1 VQSKIEPIKSGNIF
15 MAAVTK
21 GRDQLSVYAG
31 ADAAG
36 LADRS
41 QGSLL
46 THKASGSRKLQRA
59 TVSRNQK

>member
-1 VQSKIEPIKSGNIF
+1 